1 VRYVVLVFDRSRA
14 KILARED
21 FMADQREQ
29 AWSAHDRLVRQH
41 LGTSD
46 VEVVM
51 LGAASEADLH
61 ATHGRYF
68 APPLAI

>member
-1 VRYVVLVFDRSRA
+1 
-14 KILARED
+14 
-21 FMADQREQ
+21 MADQREQ